1 MTKSIL
7 QSKINAVKA
16 RIEQIKESTLFTE
29 SDRKQ
34 LLEANQKELDKLET
48 DLAKEMEV
56 TNPEIL

>member
-34 LLEANQKELDKLET
+34 LLEANQKELDQLET